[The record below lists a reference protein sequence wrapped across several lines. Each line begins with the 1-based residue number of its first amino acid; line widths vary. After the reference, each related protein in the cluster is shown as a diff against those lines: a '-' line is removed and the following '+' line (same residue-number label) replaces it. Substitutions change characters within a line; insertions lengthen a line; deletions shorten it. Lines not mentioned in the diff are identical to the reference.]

1 MRLFVLTAVT
11 MTAFAGNSV
20 LNRMAVGGGLIDS
33 VGFAAVRVLAGAAL
47 LGALLAARRWR
58 TGRAVW
64 PGRAGRLAGVLSLT
78 VYLFGFSLAYAQ
90 LDAGTGALILFGMVQ
105 VTLFAGA
112 VALNEPVPRARWVGA
127 GLAFAGLVLLL
138 FPADDGTVSARH
150 AGLMALAGIGWGAYA
165 LSARGTSDPM
175 GATAWNFILSVPF
188 AGAAWLAMP
197 LPACAAPA
205 GVGLAVLSGAVTSG
219 LGYVL
224 WYAVLPQLGATR
236 AAVAQLTV
244 PLITAAGGL
253 VLLAERPDWRFA
265 AASLLIL
272 GGVVVAVRGG
282 RS

>member
-1 MRLFVLTAVT
+1 MRLLLLTALT

-20 LNRMAVGGGLIDS
+20 LNRMAVGGGMIDGA
-33 VGFAAVRVLAGAAL
+33 GFAVVRVMAGAAL
-47 LGALLAARRWR
+47 LGALVAVRRWR
-58 TGRAVW
+58 TRRTVW
-64 PGRAGRLAGVLSLT
+64 PGHAGRLAGVVSLT

-112 VALNEPVPRARWVGA
+112 VALKEPVPSMRWVGA

-138 FPADDGTVSARH
+138 LPVGGSAVSGWH
-150 AGLMALAGIGWGAYA
+150 AGLMAVAGIGWGAYA
-165 LSARGTSDPM
+165 LSARGTTDAL

-188 AGAAWLAMP
+188 AGAVWLAIP
-197 LPACAAPA
+197 SATASAPA

-224 WYAVLPQLGATR
+224 WYAVLPQLGASR

-253 VLLAERPDWRFA
+253 LLLAETPGWRFA
-265 AASLLIL
+265 AASVLIL
-272 GGVVVAVRGG
+272 GGVVVAVRG
-282 RS
+282 RR